1 MTSSLCAGYIP
12 RFHLGFP
19 IPHLLPNQSIQESDL
34 LQLADLELGPDSST
48 YCVHALRYV
57 CLFGFQGK
65 N

>member
-48 YCVHALRYV
+48 YCVQMGDL
-57 CLFGFQGK
+57 K
-65 N
+65 